1 MTTSEMTDRLKPT
14 FKNSMATDNTK
25 LNEALKKRGLSM
37 RHTRT
42 AKSDKDYQGII
53 EENKKVRS
61 RVSRL
66 AGFRVSKPG
75 LLALMDEE

>member
-1 MTTSEMTDRLKPT
+1 
-14 FKNSMATDNTK
+14 MATNDTK
-25 LNEALKKRGLSM
+25 LNEALAKRGLSM

-42 AKSDKDYQGII
+42 AKTDEDYLGIR

-75 LLALMDEE
+75 LLALMDEEC

>member
-1 MTTSEMTDRLKPT
+1 
-14 FKNSMATDNTK
+14 MATDNTK
-25 LNEALKKRGLSM
+25 LNDALKKRGLAM

-42 AKSDKDYQGII
+42 AKSDNDYLDII
-53 EENKKVRS
+53 EENKKVRRRIS
-61 RVSRL
+61 RM

>member
-1 MTTSEMTDRLKPT
+1 
-14 FKNSMATDNTK
+14 MATDNTK
-25 LNEALKKRGLSM
+25 LNEALKKRGLAM

-42 AKSDKDYQGII
+42 AKSDNDYLDII
-53 EENKKVRS
+53 EENKKVRRRIS
-61 RVSRL
+61 RM

>member
-1 MTTSEMTDRLKPT
+1 
-14 FKNSMATDNTK
+14 MASKDTK
-25 LNEALKKRGLSM
+25 LNEALKRRGLSM

-42 AKSDKDYQGII
+42 AKSDNDYLGII

>member
-1 MTTSEMTDRLKPT
+1 
-14 FKNSMATDNTK
+14 MASKDTK
-25 LNEALKKRGLSM
+25 LNEALKRRGLSM

-42 AKSDKDYQGII
+42 AKSNDDYLGII
-53 EENKKVRS
+53 KENKKVRS
-61 RVSRL
+61 RISRM